1 MLKELYIENLAVIE
15 RASIS
20 FTDNFNVFSGETGAG
35 KSILIGAINAIL
47 GGRVSRDLIR
57 TGETKAVVTAL
68 FNYIPDKTKLKIE
81 ELGFSS
87 SDELLIQR
95 EFSVDGKGIVRID
108 GKPSTVSVLKEI
120 TSDLIDIHG
129 QHDTKILTDSN
140 NQRELLDGY
149 ANLKGDLSEFGDI
162 FRKFSKLSKQIKNL
176 EEENAEKDDK
186 IVQLK
191 KQIEEI
197 EKLKLKK
204 GDEAIVTEQLHKVRN
219 FEEIYNCL
227 SNAKIALSGS
237 DTIGDSAADLIS
249 EAVFSLKKITEF
261 LPSCEEFNK
270 RLSNLLI
277 EVRDISSEV
286 NALIPESDSEQNL
299 PLLEEKMS
307 EILRLK
313 RKYNAEFDDI
323 IDMCDGWKEELKL
336 LSNADNTL
344 AELNEE
350 KKALGD
356 AVKKSALLLSEK
368 RKQGAERLSEEI
380 MNQLRFLDM
389 PDIRMMFSIEPGKV
403 TVNGMDNVEILISVN
418 KGEDLKPLS
427 KVASGGELSRIML
440 AIKSVLADNDDTP
453 TMIFDEIDTGIS
465 GRAAQKTGYKLSE
478 ISTKRQVICVTHLA
492 QIAALS
498 DNHLLIEKK
507 TDNNRTYTT
516 VHNLSED
523 EKVAEIARIISGDTS
538 DSVSLLNAKELIN
551 KKKQLI
557 SEENQ

>member
-15 RASIS
+15 KASIS
-20 FTDNFNVFSGETGAG
+20 FTGNFNVFSGETGAG

-57 TGETKAVVTAL
+57 TGETKAAVTAL
-68 FNYIPDKTKLKIE
+68 FDYVPEKTRIKIE
-81 ELGFSS
+81 EFGFEA
-87 SDELLIQR
+87 DNELLIQR
-95 EFSVDGKGIVRID
+95 EFSVDGKGVVRIG

-120 TSDLIDIHG
+120 ASDLIDIHG

-140 NQRELLDGY
+140 NQRELLDSY
-149 ANLKGDLSEFGDI
+149 ANLKEDLSEFSEI
-162 FRKFSKLSKQIKNL
+162 FRKYSRISRQIKTL
-176 EEENAEKDDK
+176 EEENAEKDER
-186 IVQLK
+186 VFLLK
-191 KQIEEI
+191 KQIDEV
-197 EKLKLKK
+197 EKLKMKK
-204 GDEAIVTEQLHKVRN
+204 GDEAAVAEQLNKARN

-227 SNAKIALSGS
+227 SSAKIALSGS
-237 DTIGDSAADLIS
+237 DTIGDSASDLIS
-249 EAVFSLKKITEF
+249 ESVFLLKKITEF
-261 LPSCEEFNK
+261 LPLCEELNK

-286 NALIPESDSEQNL
+286 SSLIPESDSEQNF

-313 RKYNAEFDDI
+313 RKYNTEFDNI
-323 IDMCDGWKEELKL
+323 IDMCDEWKEELKL

-344 AELNEE
+344 SELNEE
-350 KKALGD
+350 KKMLGD
-356 AVKKSALLLSEK
+356 SLKKFALNLSEK
-368 RKQGAERLSEEI
+368 RKIGAKKLSEEI
-380 MNQLRFLDM
+380 MKQLRFLDM
-389 PDIRMMFSIEPGKV
+389 PDIRMAFSIESGKV
-403 TVNGMDNVEILISVN
+403 TIYGMDNVEILISVN

-465 GRAAQKTGYKLSE
+465 GRAAQKTGFKLSE
-478 ISTKRQVICVTHLA
+478 ISSKRQVICVTHLA

-507 TDNNRTYTT
+507 TDENRTYTT

-523 EKVAEIARIISGDTS
+523 EKVVEIARIISGDIS
-538 DSVSLLNAKELIN
+538 DSASLLNAKELIN
-551 KKKQLI
+551 KKKLI
-557 SEENQ
+557 NTEEIQ